1 LQNINNAPSEQE
13 AKFDLHELF
22 FSITDTNSTILSGN
36 ETFVRISGFS
46 KEELIGQY
54 HNIVRHQDMPRVLFK
69 AFWDYLRA
77 EKPVVAYVKNR
88 TKNGGYYWVIA
99 AVFPLKDSFIS
110 IRFKPSSTTF
120 TSLKEI
126 YIKLRSAQEKLDMPQ
141 SEALLLELLKD
152 LGYKDYT
159 QFMNE
164 TLLKELLER
173 KKLLLLERSYVKEID
188 FETSKFN
195 LNMKSIFTKSKAV
208 LDQYGKWFEKI
219 DTFNNMKSMFEEK
232 SLKLN
237 SLAREIVL
245 LSLNASIAS
254 YKLKNDGGETFS
266 VLASDI
272 RTNSKENDTLIEN
285 IYNLSQ
291 SLSEFLN
298 ETIFLVSSI
307 SLQIEMVTYFIQEQ
321 IDNKTKVYTSEL
333 NKNIQ
338 ALFELVNIHHE
349 KLAKL
354 PISMNK
360 SIKKTILCLQ
370 ELEGQIMY
378 LGYVQVYGIIESARY
393 NDDSLGFGKI
403 FLQLK
408 DLIAQ
413 TSQEISFVNGMS
425 ENFYNDNSKLIKNS
439 KEITQML
446 NNLKQE
452 IDNIKNMEY

>member
-1 LQNINNAPSEQE
+1 MENIKNSQTEQE
-13 AKFDLHELF
+13 AKFDIHELF
-22 FSITDTNSTILSGN
+22 FSITDSKSTILSGN
-36 ETFVRISGFS
+36 ETFVRISGYA
-46 KEELIGQY
+46 KDELLGQY

-77 EKPVVAYVKNR
+77 DKPVVAYVKNR
-88 TKNGGYYWVIA
+88 TKSGGYYWVIA
-99 AVFPLKDSFIS
+99 AVFPLKENYIS
-110 IRFKPSSTTF
+110 IRFKP
-120 TSLKEI
+120 TSAMLASVKEL
-126 YIKLRSAQEKLDMPQ
+126 YSKLRVAEEKLEMPQ
-141 SEALLLELLKD
+141 SEELLLELLKG
-152 LGYKDYT
+152 LGYRDYT
-159 QFMNE
+159 HFMNE
-164 TLLKELLER
+164 ALLKELLER
-173 KKLLLLERSYVKEID
+173 KKLLLLDKSYIKEVD

-195 LNMKSIFTKSKAV
+195 LSMKSIFTRSKNI
-208 LDQYGKWFEKI
+208 LEQYGKWFEKI
-219 DTFNNMKSMFEEK
+219 DTFNKIKSIFEEK

-254 YKLKNDGGETFS
+254 YKLKDDGGETFS

-272 RTNSKENDTLIEN
+272 RTNSKENDILIGN
-285 IYNLSQ
+285 IYDLSQ

-307 SLQIEMVTYFIQEQ
+307 SLQMEMVTYFIQEQ
-321 IDNKTKVYTSEL
+321 VDNKTKVYTEEL

-354 PISMNK
+354 PYSMNK

-393 NDDSLGFGKI
+393 SDDSLGFGKI

-413 TSQEISFVNGMS
+413 TSQEISFVNS
-425 ENFYNDNSKLIKNS
+425 ISNNFYNDNSKLMENS
-439 KEITQML
+439 NEISQML
-446 NNLKQE
+446 KSLKQE
-452 IDNIKNMEY
+452 IENIKNMEY